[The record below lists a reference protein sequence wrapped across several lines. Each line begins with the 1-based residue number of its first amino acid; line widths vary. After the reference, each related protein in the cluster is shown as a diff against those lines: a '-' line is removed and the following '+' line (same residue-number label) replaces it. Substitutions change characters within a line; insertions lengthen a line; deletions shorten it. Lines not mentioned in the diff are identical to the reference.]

1 MDYSE
6 RMVDE
11 LVRKVNNKVKQI
23 NSKMEID
30 VVQANAD
37 VLNKVLKQ
45 IPMAVENSKKEFE
58 VSLNKAVESIQEWV
72 DKRGVALNRKIEH
85 MLDHKIQESV
95 KMATA
100 IPDLI
105 GEGTEYSTFA
115 NFFSTFY
122 RKTQSEIKELKL
134 EQVTLL
140 SRLQESESNLK
151 LA

>member
-1 MDYSE
+1 MASQIDEISPKEWNNVPICVTDFLQQVLKYIFLDCRHNSYLEKSCEELAQVARINMDYSE

-85 MLDHKIQESV
+85 MLDHKI
-95 KMATA
+95 
-100 IPDLI
+100 
-105 GEGTEYSTFA
+105 
-115 NFFSTFY
+115 
-122 RKTQSEIKELKL
+122 
-134 EQVTLL
+134 
-140 SRLQESESNLK
+140 
-151 LA
+151 